1 MFKKASNNLLGLVF
15 VVLLLVVAL
24 LFFFDSGKNERTFR
38 EVLVDIDTSA
48 VTQMLIFSK
57 ANNYQPV
64 KVFKE
69 NNKWQ
74 VELKNGKTASVSG
87 QKISQTFSELIS
99 IVPKRLAARNKEKWN
114 EFQVDSAGTQV
125 QIFEG
130 KDLTLD
136 IVIGRFNY
144 QQQPQ
149 SISTY
154 VRLHKDVDVYEV
166 DGFLALTF
174 NKDADAFRD
183 GTVIKDD
190 FNSWTQLQ
198 FDYPA
203 DSSFTLNKLN
213 NKWYVNNIATDSV
226 KTAAYLRKLSNL
238 SQSKFVDDVRI
249 QTEQK
254 SMYKL
259 TISNDKLEFIDVS
272 AYVDSTNYVIISSEN
287 PEAKFDGKSFGSTV
301 FVSNRTFLKQ

>member
-226 KTAAYLRKLSNL
+226 KTTAYLRKLSNL
-238 SQSKFVDDVRI
+238 SQSKFVDDDVA
-249 QTEQK
+249 QTGQK

-301 FVSNRTFLKQ
+301 FVSNKTFLK